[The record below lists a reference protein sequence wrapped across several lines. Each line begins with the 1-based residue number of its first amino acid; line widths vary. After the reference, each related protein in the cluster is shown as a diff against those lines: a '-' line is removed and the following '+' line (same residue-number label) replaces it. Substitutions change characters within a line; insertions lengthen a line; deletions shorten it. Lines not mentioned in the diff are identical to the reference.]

1 MNVSLAERVLDI
13 FANAQNRRLTQAMID
28 DAVERKRVS
37 LASTKALKGKP
48 KEQKKRL
55 DEFAAK
61 LAPLRNRTLSSV
73 LRESDMS
80 TKAGRVTAGMWVRT
94 FSQVA
99 HDPTFRVVTPKVGLR
114 A

>member
-61 LAPLRNRTLSSV
+61 LAPSETARFLAFCA
-73 LRESDMS
+73 
-80 TKAGRVTAGMWVRT
+80 KATCRPRQAG
-94 FSQVA
+94 
-99 HDPTFRVVTPKVGLR
+99 
-114 A
+114 